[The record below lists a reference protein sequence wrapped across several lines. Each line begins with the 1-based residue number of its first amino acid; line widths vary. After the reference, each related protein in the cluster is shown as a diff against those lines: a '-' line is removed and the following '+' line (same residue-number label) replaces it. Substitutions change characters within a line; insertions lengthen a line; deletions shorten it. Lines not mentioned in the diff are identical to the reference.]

1 MGVLYGSYDDGLESK
16 VQEIID
22 GENQE
27 NGTYPGQINNKY
39 DEFIWKF
46 SIIFQKTMST
56 TGTMLIS
63 DRLE

>member
-1 MGVLYGSYDDGLESK
+1 MHKFVEYFLLIFIACGISVSITMGVLYGSYDDGLESK

-39 DEFIWKF
+39 DEFI
-46 SIIFQKTMST
+46 
-56 TGTMLIS
+56 
-63 DRLE
+63 